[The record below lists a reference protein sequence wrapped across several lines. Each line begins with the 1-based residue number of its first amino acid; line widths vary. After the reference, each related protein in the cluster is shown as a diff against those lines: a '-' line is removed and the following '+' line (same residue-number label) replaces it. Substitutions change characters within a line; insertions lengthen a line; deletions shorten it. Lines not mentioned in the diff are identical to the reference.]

1 MVLDLGLPDAG
12 GIDVLREIRLSDRR
26 ERPASTRTCR

>member
-12 GIDVLREIRLSDRR
+12 GIDVLRQILAPTA
-26 ERPASTRTCR
+26 PATASIPSTR